1 MHAIIILLVHV
12 YYINYTEHAQQNS
25 NLQLLFTLDNRARLL
40 ACFFAVFP
48 IILIQELV
56 EALTKAPVKQL
67 KSK

>member
-1 MHAIIILLVHV
+1 MHAHAIIILLV
-12 YYINYTEHAQQNS
+12 YINYTEHAQQNS